1 LLPVSAYFRPDKTV
15 HKQKERA
22 DVLGLGRKLQFLAF
36 ENFSDVQVEK
46 VAIKDGLNNTR
57 NDGNP
62 ILEALGVVAVDPV
75 KDVEETVRSERK
87 QVVGSD

>member
-1 LLPVSAYFRPDKTV
+1 MPLRTSNTKYYLVKFNLVFTLNYDCT
-15 HKQKERA
+15 
-22 DVLGLGRKLQFLAF
+22 
-36 ENFSDVQVEK
+36 FSDVQVEK